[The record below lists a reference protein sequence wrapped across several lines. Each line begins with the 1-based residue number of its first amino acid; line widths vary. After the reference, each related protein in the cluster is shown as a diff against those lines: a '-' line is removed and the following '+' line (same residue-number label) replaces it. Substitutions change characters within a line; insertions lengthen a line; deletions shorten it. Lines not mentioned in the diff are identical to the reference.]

1 MKYYMIC
8 SDAESIIAIHKV
20 QDSALHCFQSIIS
33 KGDFECFLYLRQIE
47 TDGNGLAIKEIT
59 MLTYSKNLPTIRQA
73 DPIIRQAE

>member
-8 SDAESIIAIHKV
+8 SDTESIVAIHKV

-33 KGDFECFLYLRQIE
+33 KGNFKHFLYLRQIE
-47 TDGNGLAIKEIT
+47 TDENGLAIKEIT

-73 DPIIRQAE
+73 DPIIHQAE